1 MKYIVTFEK
10 FEWVGIYQLYGV
22 LFRQRLVVVAKSA
35 CLRWLLCKLHL
46 QLERLLVAFYLPS
59 RKLYFLFGA
68 LIKYI

>member
-46 QLERLLVAFYLPS
+46 QLQFSGFLPTIPQIVLS
-59 RKLYFLFGA
+59 FWSFN
-68 LIKYI
+68 